1 MSVKRLFMA
10 VLGIISVLAL
20 GACGGFKPTATSQ
33 GANSGPAA
41 PVDGKAVFE
50 KQCAVCHGAGGTGG
64 IGPAFAKESGS
75 QLLTVFP
82 DASQQ
87 IELVTKG
94 SAAFPGGYG
103 ATNKKG
109 TGAMPGFANILKP
122 EEIEAVV
129 NYERSLAGG

>member
-1 MSVKRLFMA
+1 MSVKRLFVA
-10 VLGIISVLAL
+10 VLGIVAVMAL
-20 GACGGFKPTATSQ
+20 GACGGFKPTASVQ
-33 GANSGPAA
+33 AGPAA

-50 KQCAVCHGAGGTGG
+50 KQCVVCHGAGGTGG

-82 DASQQ
+82 EASQQ
-87 IELVTKG
+87 VDFVTKG
-94 SAAFPGGYG
+94 SAAYPSGYG

-109 TGAMPGFANILKP
+109 TGAMPAFANILKP

-129 NYERSLAGG
+129 KYERSLAGG